1 MGAERCEVRISLYLV
16 PTRTSRRGG
25 DFSEVLNLG
34 IRTEVRDLQRI
45 VLGWAGV
52 YSPVVNK

>member
-1 MGAERCEVRISLYLV
+1 MGAERCEVRINPYLV

-25 DFSEVLNLG
+25 DFAEVLNLG
-34 IRTEVRDLQRI
+34 IRTEVRDLPRI
-45 VLGWAGV
+45 VLGWVGV

>member
-1 MGAERCEVRISLYLV
+1 MGAERCEVGSSLYLV
-16 PTRTSRRGG
+16 PTRTSRRRAI
-25 DFSEVLNLG
+25 FSEVLNLG
-34 IRTEVRDLQRI
+34 IRTEVRDLPRI